1 MKNPFI
7 QNICPEYHFDF
18 GALGVQRAVPALP
31 GGEQNFYG
39 QEYFAEYGRIA
50 GAFANRLSERS
61 ADWAELAV
69 AIYIADRFSPR
80 RDLRFHKGLSH
91 RRRKIQ
97 LRIAV
102 LDLPFWKSATAT
114 VRPRISFCRTN

>member
-50 GAFANRLSERS
+50 GAFANRLQS
-61 ADWAELAV
+61 
-69 AIYIADRFSPR
+69 
-80 RDLRFHKGLSH
+80 G
-91 RRRKIQ
+91 
-97 LRIAV
+97 LRIGQN
-102 LDLPFWKSATAT
+102 LPLQFTLPTDFHRGAIFVSTK
-114 VRPRISFCRTN
+114 V